1 MEAHNELH
9 LGGSTAKIF
18 QLGIQ
23 TEQSRLAYPK
33 ITRFENRKIWL
44 KIDPKQAKNG
54 PNCFFLAAEIFQ
66 LGIQTERSRL
76 AYSKITRFENH
87 KIWLK
92 IDQNRLKMG
101 QIAFSRPW
109 VGEKL

>member
-1 MEAHNELH
+1 MTISKSKSSHGNELHLGGTSCIKVEAHNELH

-23 TEQSRLAYPK
+23 TEQSRLAY
-33 ITRFENRKIWL
+33 
-44 KIDPKQAKNG
+44 
-54 PNCFFLAAEIFQ
+54 
-66 LGIQTERSRL
+66 
-76 AYSKITRFENH
+76 SKITRFKDR

-92 IDQNRLKMG
+92 IDQNRLKKG

-109 VGEKL
+109 IGEKL